1 MRRAVSEAAS
11 VARARSER
19 VHLVGG
25 AVRDLLLELPVRDL
39 DLALEG
45 DAVAFAAALAA
56 RLGARATVHERFGT
70 ATLELPGGFRVDV
83 AATRREAYA
92 HPGALPEVSSGAS
105 LAEDLVRRDFSIH
118 AMALDVS
125 RRRRALF
132 DPCGGAPDLAARRIR
147 FLHPASPADDPTR
160 AFRAVRYAIRLGFS
174 IPLSARRQIASAIE
188 RGAFDAVSGGRL
200 RRELVLLFA
209 EPRRAPAVRLLLR
222 LGLDRALA
230 PGLAR
235 SAAGAAERIRAAE
248 RLAAARRDAGWLCYL
263 LAWMGPAR
271 TRALRELA
279 ARLAL
284 SGRESLAVSRWAVTR
299 RRLAPGF
306 ARLAPSRRRDRIAGL
321 SPEEILAAAALR
333 SGADRRALSEL
344 AGGETPALGI
354 SGADL
359 IARGVPPGPSIGR
372 ALAATRAA
380 REDGRIGPG
389 EELEFALARA
399 RRRRHP

>member
-1 MRRAVSEAAS
+1 MPPDWF
-11 VARARSER
+11 RS
-19 VHLVGG
+19 LS
-25 AVRDLLLELPVRDL
+25 
-39 DLALEG
+39 
-45 DAVAFAAALAA
+45 A

-70 ATLELPGGFRVDV
+70 ATLELPGGSRMDI
-83 AATRREAYA
+83 ATTRRETYAY
-92 HPGALPEVSSGAS
+92 PGALPEVSSGAS
-105 LAEDLVRRDFSIH
+105 LAEDLLRRDFSIH

-125 RRRRALF
+125 RRSAALV
-132 DPCGGAPDLAARRIR
+132 DPCGGTQDLAARRIR
-147 FLHPASPADDPTR
+147 FLHPASPVDDPTR

-174 IPLSARRQIASAIE
+174 ISRPAREQIASAIE
-188 RGAFDAVSGGRL
+188 RGAFDAVSGARL

-209 EPRRAPAVRLLLR
+209 EPRRALAVSLLLR
-222 LGLDRALA
+222 LGLDRAIA

-271 TRALRELA
+271 TPALRELA

-306 ARLAPSRRRDRIAGL
+306 ARLAPSRRRGRIAGL
-321 SPEEILAAAALR
+321 SPEEILAAAALL
-333 SGADRRALSEL
+333 SGADRRALSKL
-344 AGGETPALGI
+344 AGGEAAALGI

-359 IARGVPPGPSIGR
+359 IARGSRPVRRSAGPSPPR
-372 ALAATRAA
+372 APRARTAASAPA
-380 REDGRIGPG
+380 RSSSLRWRGPG
-389 EELEFALARA
+389 AGGIRDRGYRSRGRS
-399 RRRRHP
+399 RRRVAADAVAHSHSRPHVLRGVGPPVERGL